1 MCNGIGQNCL
11 YPGAGC
17 AEYHRMW
24 SARAEIRANVAI
36 EQIFFYFD
44 CFYQV
49 FSNMR

>member
-1 MCNGIGQNCL
+1 MIGQNCL

-24 SARAEIRANVAI
+24 SARAETRANVVI
-36 EQIFFYFD
+36 EHIFFYFH

-49 FSNMR
+49 FSKMR